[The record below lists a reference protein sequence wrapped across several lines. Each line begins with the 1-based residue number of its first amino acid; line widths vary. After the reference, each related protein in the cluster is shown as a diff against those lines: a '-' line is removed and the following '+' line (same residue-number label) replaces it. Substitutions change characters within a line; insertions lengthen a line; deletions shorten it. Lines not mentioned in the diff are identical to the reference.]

1 MDKWI
6 VEAKRADFQGLA
18 AKFGISPVLARIIRN
33 RDVIGEAAVAEYL
46 HGGPVDLYDPFLMT
60 GMAAAVETLLSKVH
74 EGVKIRII
82 GDYDID
88 GVCASYI
95 LLKGLMRLGADV
107 DVDIPDRIADG
118 YGVNERMVED
128 AVADGA
134 GVILTCDNGIG
145 VAAGQALRIAKDQG
159 LTVIVT
165 DHHEVPTEEGVEIL
179 PPVDV
184 IVNPKQRACGYPF
197 KGLCGG
203 AIAFKL
209 VQALYLRAGLLA
221 KDAMQKCSESA
232 LPAARVPGELQE
244 LWEFAAL
251 ATVGDVMELKGENR
265 ILVKYGL
272 RLMRRTQNRGLAHLM
287 DVNGIKRE
295 NLSAYHLGFVIGPCL
310 NAGGRLETAK
320 RSLRLLLSGSEEEA
334 ERLALELKGL
344 NDQRKS
350 MTQQGVEEAIAQ
362 IEGGALKTDKVLVSF
377 LPECHESLAGIIAG
391 RIRERYNKPTIVLTR
406 AKEGLKGSGRSI
418 EGYSMF
424 EKLQEC
430 RELLSKF
437 GGHPMA
443 AGLSLPEANL
453 EPLRQQ
459 LNAACGLTEA
469 DFRQVVRIDVPMP
482 ISYISET
489 FVEQLEL
496 LEPCGNGNT
505 KPVFAEQHFSLL
517 QAQVLGKN
525 QNVLKMRV
533 ENREHCQMD
542 ALYFGDIET
551 FFAFLTEE
559 FGEDEVTKLRMGKKN
574 GIDVAFTYYPGL
586 NEFRGRRTLQITVQ
600 QYCRIRE

>member
-6 VEAKRADFQGLA
+6 VETKRADFQGLA

-33 RDVIGEAAVAEYL
+33 RDVVGEEAMEEYL
-46 HGGPVDLYDPFLMT
+46 YGNPKHLHDPFLMA
-60 GMAAAVETLLSKVH
+60 GMEAAVSTLLEKVRA
-74 EGVKIRII
+74 GAYIRII

-95 LLKGLMRLGADV
+95 LLKGLEQLGARV
-107 DVDIPDRIADG
+107 DVDIPDRITDG
-118 YGVNERMVED
+118 YGVNARMVE
-128 AVADGA
+128 AALADGA
-134 GVILTCDNGIG
+134 DVILTCDNGIG
-145 VAAGQALRIAKDQG
+145 VAAGEALRAAKDQG

-165 DHHEVPTEEGVEIL
+165 DHHEVPTEDGEEIL

-209 VQALYLRAGLLA
+209 VQALYERTGIISKEELA
-221 KDAMQKCSESA
+221 LGQI
-232 LPAARVPGELQE
+232 PQPLQE

-272 RLMRRTQNRGLAHLM
+272 QFMRETKNRGLSHLM

-295 NLSAYHLGFVIGPCL
+295 NLSAYHLGFIIGPCL

-320 RSLRLLLSGSEEEA
+320 RSLRLLLSTGEEEA
-334 ERLALELKGL
+334 ENLALELKSL
-344 NDQRKS
+344 NDQRKV
-350 MTQQGVEEAIAQ
+350 MTQQGVEDAITQ
-362 IEGGALKTDKVLVSF
+362 IEGSEGDEAKVLVPF

-391 RIRERYNKPTIVLTR
+391 RLRERYNKPTIVLTR
-406 AKEGLKGSGRSI
+406 AQEGLKGSGRSI
-418 EGYSMF
+418 ESYSMF

-430 RELLSKF
+430 KDLLSKF

-443 AGLSLPEANL
+443 AGLSLPEENL
-453 EPLRQQ
+453 EAFRAR
-459 LNAACGLTEA
+459 LNANCGLTEE
-469 DFRQVVRIDVPMP
+469 DFRRIVHIDVPMP
-482 ISYISET
+482 IGYISEG
-489 FVEQLEL
+489 FIEELAL
-496 LEPCGNGNT
+496 LEPCGNGNV

-517 QAQVLGKN
+517 SAQVMGKN

-559 FGEDEVTKLRMGKKN
+559 FGAEEVEKLRRGKGN
-574 GIDVAFTYYPGL
+574 AIDVAFTYYPGI
-586 NEFRGRRTLQITVQ
+586 NEFRGRKALQITVQ
-600 QYCRIRE
+600 QYCRIQG

>member
-6 VEAKRADFQGLA
+6 VETKRADFQGLA
-18 AKFGISPVLARIIRN
+18 ARFGISPVLARIIRN
-33 RDVIGEAAVAEYL
+33 RDVVGEAAVEEYL
-46 HGGPVDLYDPFLMT
+46 HGGPQHLHDPFLMA
-60 GMAAAVETLLSKVH
+60 GMEAAVETLLLKVRAGAH
-74 EGVKIRII
+74 IRII

-95 LLKGLMRLGADV
+95 LLKGLERLGARV
-107 DVDIPDRIADG
+107 DVDIPDRITDG
-118 YGVNERMVED
+118 YGVNDRMVEA
-128 AVADGA
+128 AVEDGA
-134 GVILTCDNGIG
+134 DVILTCDNGIG
-145 VAAGQALRIAKDQG
+145 VAAGEALKVAKEHG

-165 DHHEVPTEEGVEIL
+165 DHHEVPTEDDEEIL

-184 IVNPKQRACGYPF
+184 IVNPKQRACVYPF

-203 AIAFKL
+203 AIAVKL
-209 VQALYLRAGLLA
+209 VQALYEKAGIIRSADLAAGTIPEPLL
-221 KDAMQKCSESA
+221 
-232 LPAARVPGELQE
+232 E

-272 RLMRRTQNRGLAHLM
+272 RLMRETKNRGLAHLV

-295 NLSAYHLGFVIGPCL
+295 NLSAYHLGFIIGPCL

-320 RSLRLLLSGSEEEA
+320 RSLRLLLSTGEEEA
-334 ERLALELKGL
+334 ESLALELKGL
-344 NDQRKS
+344 NDQRKA
-350 MTQQGVEEAIAQ
+350 MTQQGVEAAIEQ
-362 IEGGALKTDKVLVSF
+362 IEGGVLKDAKVLVPF
-377 LPECHESLAGIIAG
+377 LPDCHESLAGIIAG

-418 EGYSMF
+418 ETYSMF

-430 RELLSKF
+430 KDLLSKF

-443 AGLSLPEANL
+443 AGLSLPEENL
-453 EPLRQQ
+453 EVFRKR
-459 LNAACGLTEA
+459 LNEASGLTEE

-482 ISYISET
+482 ISYISER
-489 FVEQLEL
+489 FIKELEY

-517 QAQVLGKN
+517 SAQILGKN
-525 QNVLKMRV
+525 RNVLKMRV

-559 FGEDEVTKLRMGKKN
+559 FGAEEVEKLRRGKAN
-574 GIDVAFTYYPGL
+574 AIDVAFTYYPGI
-586 NEFRGRRTLQITVQ
+586 NEFRGTKALQITVQ
-600 QYCRIRE
+600 QYCRIRG